1 MQKTNILCLL
11 YHPHTG
17 VCFLFAPFCW
27 NTAAA
32 LGACL
37 ECIGGLPLVG
47 VAQLAAFVLQLV
59 GRCFLDLPDLCPDT
73 FKVHAGRLGGRVAKW

>member
-1 MQKTNILCLL
+1 M
-11 YHPHTG
+11 
-17 VCFLFAPFCW
+17 
-27 NTAAA
+27 
-32 LGACL
+32 